1 MTFATRFEVERIV
14 RYAQLELYLMLNYY
28 YYYFLLFQT
37 CTNKHYKIVTT
48 NESIKMFDWRGNESQ
63 RLQTKQNEAAKQAP
77 SDRSCHGR
85 RSLNDVLTCRLKAAR
100 GVIDLEMSEVWKRPK
115 NESLASFTPRTV
127 SNYAR
132 PRRLTM
138 QWRKYFTGLAF
149 SFVFVVTCFTNKV
162 GVGAEKCLTSCW
174 WKLRE
179 LATLLQVNEA
189 GEVALVAERNVVTSI
204 TVHVWVW
211 HHLIIDFNGRISC
224 FYFERNVLVLVVNLH
239 NDLFS

>member
-1 MTFATRFEVERIV
+1 
-14 RYAQLELYLMLNYY
+14 
-28 YYYFLLFQT
+28 
-37 CTNKHYKIVTT
+37 
-48 NESIKMFDWRGNESQ
+48 MFNWRGNESQ

-100 GVIDLEMSEVWKRPK
+100 GVFDQEMSEVWKRPK

-127 SNYAR
+127 GNYAR

-149 SFVFVVTCFTNKV
+149 SFVFVVTYFTNKV
-162 GVGAEKCLTSCW
+162 GVVADKCLTSCW

-179 LATLLQVNEA
+179 QLYSRLTRRGSRFGGREGCRYIN
-189 GEVALVAERNVVTSI
+189 T
-204 TVHVWVW
+204 TVHLWVW
-211 HHLIIDFNGRISC
+211 YHLIID
-224 FYFERNVLVLVVNLH
+224 LLKW
-239 NDLFS
+239 

>member
-1 MTFATRFEVERIV
+1 
-14 RYAQLELYLMLNYY
+14 
-28 YYYFLLFQT
+28 
-37 CTNKHYKIVTT
+37 
-48 NESIKMFDWRGNESQ
+48 MFDWRGNESQ
-63 RLQTKQNEAAKQAP
+63 RLQTNQNEAAKQAP

-100 GVIDLEMSEVWKRPK
+100 GVFDLEMSEVWKRPK

-127 SNYAR
+127 GNYAR

-179 LATLLQVNEA
+179 LATLPQVNEA

-211 HHLIIDFNGRISC
+211 HHLLTSMEGFPVFILKEMFWSWWLIYTMIC
-224 FYFERNVLVLVVNLH
+224 FHKTMTLTRCLLSSFFPLPPLL
-239 NDLFS
+239 SSSSQC